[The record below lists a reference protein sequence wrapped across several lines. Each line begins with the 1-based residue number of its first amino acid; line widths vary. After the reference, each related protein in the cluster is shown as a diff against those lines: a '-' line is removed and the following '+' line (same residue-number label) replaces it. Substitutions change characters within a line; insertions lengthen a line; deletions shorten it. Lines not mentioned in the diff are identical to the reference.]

1 MNRSAS
7 QARRRTR
14 AGSRPQF
21 DLYARVGVAEYWIA
35 DPEEREVARYV
46 LEHDG
51 YREARPSPRRKQVL
65 ARHRIG
71 VGRLDRG
78 VALIGATDGRRIRG
92 PME

>member
-1 MNRSAS
+1 MNRSGS

-51 YREARPSPRRKQVL
+51 YREAG
-65 ARHRIG
+65 RHRDEN
-71 VGRLDRG
+71 RFSRG
-78 VALIGATDGRRIRG
+78 TASASVDLTAVW
-92 PME
+92 PS